1 MKSTEFV
8 RVDQEPVKGPDLGF
22 SIKKHCMIQINAF
35 TIFIIGGWLG
45 GGNKSTA
52 TWVVDPSNN
61 FRLKEGP
68 SLNVP
73 RNGHSCSKMTINGRI
88 LIVVAGGSDGQ
99 SCLDSVEI
107 LDLNYPVWMQGTK
120 YYLAIKSRVKDN
132 IGEKL
137 PRENKSKIVVI
148 LHNFNY
154 KMSIESNKIFLQ
166 ILIFF
171 SRTQVTI
178 STI

>member
-1 MKSTEFV
+1 MKSDLQILCLFQIVGGDDGYFALKSTEFV

-107 LDLNYPVWMQGTK
+107 LDLNYPVWIQGTK
-120 YYLAIKSRVKDN
+120 Y
-132 IGEKL
+132 
-137 PRENKSKIVVI
+137 
-148 LHNFNY
+148 
-154 KMSIESNKIFLQ
+154 FLQ
-166 ILIFF
+166 SKVELKITLGKNCP
-171 SRTQVTI
+171 VKMNPKLW
-178 STI
+178 

>member
-1 MKSTEFV
+1 
-8 RVDQEPVKGPDLGF
+8 
-22 SIKKHCMIQINAF
+22 MIQINAF

-73 RNGHSCSKMTINGRI
+73 RNGHSCSKMTINGRV

-107 LDLNYPVWMQGTK
+107 LDPSNTDGGWRLGMSHLDLLDFRNLLILLRWCINRKK
-120 YYLAIKSRVKDN
+120 Y
-132 IGEKL
+132 
-137 PRENKSKIVVI
+137 
-148 LHNFNY
+148 
-154 KMSIESNKIFLQ
+154 
-166 ILIFF
+166 F
-171 SRTQVTI
+171 S
-178 STI
+178 

>member
-1 MKSTEFV
+1 
-8 RVDQEPVKGPDLGF
+8 
-22 SIKKHCMIQINAF
+22 MIQINAF

-73 RNGHSCSKMTINGRI
+73 RNGHSCSKMTINGRV

-107 LDLNYPVWMQGTK
+107 LDLNYPVWKQGTK
-120 YYLAIKSRVKDN
+120 YYFPINSRVKDN

-137 PRENKSKIVVI
+137 SRENKSKIAVF
-148 LHNFNY
+148 LHNFSYN
-154 KMSIESNKIFLQ
+154 MSTYRK
-166 ILIFF
+166 
-171 SRTQVTI
+171 
-178 STI
+178 

>member
-73 RNGHSCSKMTINGRI
+73 RNGHSCSKMTINGRV

-107 LDLNYPVWMQGTK
+107 LDLNYPVWIQGTK
-120 YYLAIKSRVKDN
+120 Y
-132 IGEKL
+132 
-137 PRENKSKIVVI
+137 
-148 LHNFNY
+148 
-154 KMSIESNKIFLQ
+154 FLQ
-166 ILIFF
+166 SKVELKITLGKNCP
-171 SRTQVTI
+171 VKMNPKLW
-178 STI
+178 